1 MKTAVILSTLIGA
14 GMLAGRADANPSM
27 RVGSKSFTESVI
39 LGELVSRLS
48 RDAGARVVH
57 KGEVGGTQILWQ
69 ALIDGELDVYPEY
82 TGTIVEEIFAG
93 QGIEGIAGIRETL
106 AGHNILMIGPL
117 GFSNHY
123 ILGMTRPRAAELGVG
138 TISDLLR
145 HPELR
150 FGFSN
155 EFMARADGWP
165 GLRDH
170 YALPHTHVRGMN
182 HDIAYRGLVSGAIDV
197 TDLYSTD
204 AEIEYYDLATLE
216 DDLAHFPSYE
226 AVLLYRA
233 DLQER
238 APRVVKRLES
248 LDQMISKE
256 QMIQMNKRAKI
267 DKVRADQV
275 AADFLA
281 DTFGLVSRVQ
291 RPSLIRSVW
300 RTTREHLG
308 LLIKSMLP
316 AILVAV
322 PLGIW
327 AAKRPR
333 AAQPI
338 LGTVGAI
345 QTIPALALLVLLMT
359 LLKPL
364 RPLGVSTLGDS
375 PAIVALF
382 LYSLLPIVRNTYT
395 GLHDIAAPIRESAAA
410 LGLPPGARLRRIEL
424 PIASRSILGGIK
436 IAAVM
441 NVGFATL
448 GALIGAGGYGQPI
461 LAGVRLDDTG
471 LILQGAIPSAL
482 LALAVQ
488 GLFDLAERKLVPKGL
503 RLPPAR

>member
-14 GMLAGRADANPSM
+14 WMLAGRADEDPSM
-27 RVGSKSFTESVI
+27 RVGSKAFTESVI
-39 LGELVSRLS
+39 LGEIVSRLS
-48 RDAGARVVH
+48 RDAGARVIH
-57 KGEVGGTQILWQ
+57 KREVGGTQILWQ
-69 ALIDGELDVYPEY
+69 ALIDGELDAYPEY
-82 TGTIVEEIFAG
+82 TGTIIEEIFAG
-93 QGIEGIAGIRETL
+93 QGLEGIAGIREAL
-106 AGHNILMIGPL
+106 AEHDILMIGPL

-123 ILGMTRPRAAELGVG
+123 ILGMTRRRAAGLGVG
-138 TISDLLR
+138 RISDLLG

-170 YALPHTHVRGMN
+170 YGLPHTRVRGMN

-226 AVLLYRA
+226 AVLLFRA
-233 DLQER
+233 DLKER

-248 LDQMISKE
+248 LDRMVSKE
-256 QMIQMNKRAKI
+256 QMIRMNKRAKI
-267 DKVRADQV
+267 DKVPSDQV

-281 DTFGLVSRVQ
+281 ATFGLASRVQ

-308 LLIKSMLP
+308 LLVKSMLP

-424 PIASRSILGGIK
+424 PLASRTILGGIK
-436 IAAVM
+436 TAAVM

-503 RLPPAR
+503 RLPPAT